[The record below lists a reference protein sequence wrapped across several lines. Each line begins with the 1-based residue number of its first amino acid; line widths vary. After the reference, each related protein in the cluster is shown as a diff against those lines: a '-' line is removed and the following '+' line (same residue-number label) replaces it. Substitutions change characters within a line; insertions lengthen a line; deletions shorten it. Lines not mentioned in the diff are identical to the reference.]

1 LAFDVLNPL
10 DVRASR
16 VVGLL
21 LMTVCMASVASAQT
35 LISGIVIDDRT
46 EKPIKGVLVFVEHQS
61 IIVETDADG
70 RFRMNVPGG
79 PHTITASVI
88 GYALLQT
95 EVNVT
100 TAPID
105 LTIRLSEGAGAYTE
119 RLTVSGSLRSESDS
133 VAGSTS
139 LHGRELENLRGAVL
153 DDPLRAIQ
161 SLPAATATDDFYS
174 EFAVRGNPFRYVG
187 MIVDGV
193 PTRYLLHAV
202 NGITDGGSIA
212 MINSETLGSVSLLP
226 GSYPQRTG
234 RRLGAQIDLTT
245 REGSRDQFRGRAGLS
260 GTSVGMLGEGPIAGG
275 KGSWLASVR
284 RSYLDYLIKR
294 IDPEAGF
301 AFGFVDAQAKVVYDL
316 TPRHQVSITALG
328 GRAVFDEGDPNIDNN
343 EIRKG
348 ISRAWLTSVSWRYLP
363 SPRVALTQR
372 VYSTGLRFD
381 NDNPAGQRLDSARFT
396 ELGWRADG
404 SFAPSASLV
413 VEFGGDA
420 QQLSG
425 DNFIARQLSVTSGQV
440 TLNRFDEQTS
450 AASAYGQVRL
460 GLGSRFTVTPGA
472 RVDRWSLTRS
482 TTASPWMNAEVRL
495 SDRTRLR
502 GGTGIYRQF
511 PDLDQVYGIHGGGRD
526 LRPERAVHI
535 DAGVEHMLPR
545 QTRLLFN
552 VYSRHE
558 RDVLWTPGAETQRSS
573 SGTIVLGAFDAPWI
587 NTLSGDA
594 RGIEVVARR
603 DAVDGFSGWA
613 GYAIA
618 RLRYTDTQTGER
630 FWADADQRHTLS
642 LYGNY
647 RLSSRASVSAR
658 FRYGSNYPVAGY
670 IGPAQTSL
678 GTNPFIDGRPLFSG
692 LVSERNTLRLPD
704 YARLD
709 VRADRAFNWSGRRLV
724 LFVEVANVLNRTNL
738 RNSSYSVDRAGR
750 VFETTESLMPIVPSG
765 GFVFEF

>member
-1 LAFDVLNPL
+1 VL
-10 DVRASR
+10 
-16 VVGLL
+16 GLFL
-21 LMTVCMASVASAQT
+21 VTVCVTSDAFAQT
-35 LISGIVIDDRT
+35 PVAGIVIDDRT
-46 EKPIKGVLVFVEHQS
+46 EKPIKGVLVYVEHQS
-61 IIVETDADG
+61 VFAETDDDG
-70 RFRMNVPGG
+70 RFSLSVPRGQ
-79 PHTITASVI
+79 HTITASVI

-95 EVNVT
+95 DLDVAA
-100 TAPID
+100 APID

-119 RLTVSGSLRSESDS
+119 RVTVSGSLRTESDA
-133 VAGSTS
+133 VPGSTS

-153 DDPLRAIQ
+153 DDPLRALQ

-187 MIVDGV
+187 MVVDGV
-193 PTRYLLHAV
+193 PTRYLMHAV

-212 MINSETLGSVSLLP
+212 MINSDTLGSVALLP

-260 GTSVGMLGEGPIAGG
+260 GTSAFIFGEGPIAGG
-275 KGSWLASVR
+275 KGTWLASVR

-294 IDPEAGF
+294 IDPDAGF
-301 AFGFVDAQAKVVYDL
+301 AFGFVDTQVKAVYDV
-316 TPRHQVSITALG
+316 TPRHQLSMAVLG
-328 GRAVFDEGDPNIDNN
+328 GRAVFDEGDPDIGAN

-348 ISRAWLTSVSWRYLP
+348 ISRAWLTSLSWRYLP
-363 SPRVALTQR
+363 SPRVAVTQR
-372 VYSTGLRFD
+372 VYSTGLQFD
-381 NDNPAGQRLDSARFT
+381 NDNRTGETLDAARST
-396 ELGWRADG
+396 ELGWRMDG
-404 SFAPSASLV
+404 SFAPSARLL

-420 QQLSG
+420 QRLNG
-425 DNFIARQLSVTSGQV
+425 DNAITREISPAIGRI
-440 TLNRFDEQTS
+440 TLNRFDQHTS
-450 AASAYGQVRL
+450 AGSAYGQVRV
-460 GLGSRFTVTPGA
+460 GLGSRFTITPGT

-482 TTASPWMNAEVRL
+482 TTASPWVNAEVRL

-502 GGTGIYRQF
+502 GGSGIYRQF
-511 PDLDQVYGIHGGGRD
+511 ADLDQVYGLHGGGRD
-526 LRPERAVHI
+526 LQPERAVHI
-535 DAGVEHMLPR
+535 DAGIEHTLPR

-558 RDVLWTPGAETQRSS
+558 RDVLWTPGAEPHRSS
-573 SGTIVLGAFDAPWI
+573 SGAIVAGLFDAPWV
-587 NTLSGDA
+587 NTLNGQA

-603 DAVDGFSGWA
+603 DAADGFSGWA
-613 GYAIA
+613 GYGYG
-618 RLRYTDTQTGER
+618 RLRYTNTQTGEE

-670 IGPAQTSL
+670 IGVPQASL
-678 GTNPFIDGRPLFSG
+678 GMNPLIDGRPLFFA
-692 LVSERNTLRLPD
+692 LVSERNTLRLPA
-704 YARLD
+704 YSRLD

-724 LFVEVANVLNRTNL
+724 LFVDVANVLNRTNV
-738 RNSSYSVDRAGR
+738 RNASYSVDRTGR
-750 VFETTESLMPIVPSG
+750 VFDTTESMMPIVPSG